1 MNFAKVKL
9 KQLSKSDTPRVSAST
24 VKRLSKYYRTLNDL
38 IKDGVGRVSSDEL
51 ARLEGFTSAQVRK
64 DFSYFGSF
72 GKRGSGYDTQQLQTH
87 IAGILGLNRR
97 WNVALVGA
105 GNIGSALIDY
115 QEFAAH
121 GFFIKLVFDNDPEKI
136 GRPIKSLVVKDMAL
150 AESECLRE
158 DIDIA
163 ILAVPAHAA
172 QAVAEH
178 IVRAGVKAILNF
190 APKRLDVPRDV
201 VVRQENTA
209 MELEALSFFI
219 INNGRKKNP

>member
-1 MNFAKVKL
+1 MNSKR
-9 KQLSKSDTPRVSAST
+9 LSKSGLARVSAPT
-24 VKRLSKYYRTLNDL
+24 IKRLSKYYRTLNDL
-38 IKDGVGRVSSDEL
+38 IKDGAARVSSGEL
-51 ARLEGFTSAQVRK
+51 AKLEGFTSAQVRK

-72 GKRGSGYDTQQLQTH
+72 GKRGSGYDTQQLQSH

-136 GRPIKSLVVKDMAL
+136 GRPIKSLVVKDISL
-150 AESECLRE
+150 VESECRKE
-158 DIDIA
+158 RIDIA

-178 IVRAGVKAILNF
+178 MVKAGVKAILNF
-190 APKRLDVPRDV
+190 APKRLELPREV

-219 INNGRKKNP
+219 MNNERK